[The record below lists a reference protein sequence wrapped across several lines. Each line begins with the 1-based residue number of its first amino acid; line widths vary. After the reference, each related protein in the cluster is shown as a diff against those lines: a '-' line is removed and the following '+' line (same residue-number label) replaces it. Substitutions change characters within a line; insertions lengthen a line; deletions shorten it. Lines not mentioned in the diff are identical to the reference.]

1 MRISDWSSDVC
12 SSDLRDL
19 RREFAQDIEFEGRTR
34 RELPV
39 GVRGSERADRSAGEF
54 GNEKA
59 SLTRKSLNLYRDL
72 VEAVIGYRDAGHT
85 QSRHALVGRYADIE
99 QDRRDATFET

>member
-1 MRISDWSSDVC
+1 MRQRHDVRP
-12 SSDLRDL
+12 STLARRDL

-39 GVRGSERADRSAGEF
+39 GVRGSERADRSAVEF

-85 QSRHALVGRYADIE
+85 PSQTGRASWRERGCTDV
-99 QDRRDATFET
+99 